1 MPDLLLECPNCG
13 KFGHINEDQSQF
25 CAICQECFLHHT
37 TKCPNLPPCKACGQK
52 GHTLKD
58 CPDLNPKTDMIHQ
71 RIDQNS
77 MPNKSV
83 QSTASS
89 QQKNTGTCINDH
101 ILQISLKLKMSN
113 LSHF

>member
-1 MPDLLLECPNCG
+1 MFAFLITLFFEKNAFKESCP
-13 KFGHINEDQSQF
+13 F
-25 CAICQECFLHHT
+25 A
-37 TKCPNLPPCKACGQK
+37 KCRKCGQK

-58 CPDLNPKTDMIHQ
+58 CPDLNPKTDMIPQ

-77 MPNKSV
+77 LPNKSV

-89 QQKNTGTCINDH
+89 QQKNTGTCIIDH
-101 ILQISLKLKMSN
+101 ILQIDIKLKMSN